1 MYNEESYIMAKKKV
15 TFEDAIIR
23 LREITEQLEKGS
35 VSLEESVK
43 LFTEGTELSA
53 FCYETLQNA
62 EQKITELSAIS
73 GEEA

>member
-1 MYNEESYIMAKKKV
+1 MAKKKV

>member
-1 MYNEESYIMAKKKV
+1 MAKKKV
-15 TFEDAIIR
+15 TFEDALIR
-23 LREITEQLEKGS
+23 LREITVQLEKAS

>member
-1 MYNEESYIMAKKKV
+1 MAKKKMS
-15 TFEDAIIR
+15 FEDAIIR
-23 LREITEQLEKGS
+23 LREITELLERGS

-62 EQKITELSAIS
+62 EQKITELSKIT